1 MVAHSTSSG
10 GSPQPAHTVEPG
22 RATAPHERSPEPTRE
37 QWRAQVEKVLRR
49 SGLLGEQTPPG
60 PVEDALASS
69 TYDGITVHPL
79 YTEGPAEV
87 GVPGLAPFV
96 RGSRPQGSVAEGW
109 DVRQRHENP
118 DAAETNREILA
129 DLYNGVSSLWLR
141 LGPGGLAVDDL
152 ADALVGVHLD
162 MIGVTLDAG
171 AEFAA
176 ASDAF
181 LALAAEQGLRA
192 HALRGNLGADPLGVR
207 ARTGEVGDRN
217 GAVAL
222 ARRCAAEF
230 PELKALVVDGLPYH
244 DAGGSDAQELGCAL
258 AVATTYLRWLTDAGL
273 DIDTAAGLL
282 EFRFAATADQFL
294 TIAKFRAARRL
305 WEQVTR
311 SSGASESARAQS
323 QHAVTSA
330 AMLTRRDPWV
340 NMLRTTIAT
349 FAAGMGGAQAVTALP
364 FDAAIG
370 LPDAFARR
378 IARNTQSLLLAESHL
393 AQVIDPAGGSWY
405 VESLTDELAR
415 TAWRWFQQI
424 EAAGGLPAALESGL
438 IADRLAATWAE
449 RRAAIARRA
458 DAITGV
464 SEFPNLDE
472 PPLARAPAPEQ
483 PSGGLPVHR
492 YAEDFERLRDA
503 ADAHLAAT
511 GSRPAVFL
519 ATLGSLAEHNA
530 RASFARN
537 LLAAGGIEA
546 PDAGATESTEDVLAA
561 YPGAPVVCLCSS
573 GAVYAERAVDTARAL
588 RDAGAQRVLLAG
600 KPSDPAPAGVDGFIF
615 AGCDALA
622 VLTDVQARIGVGK

>member
-1 MVAHSTSSG
+1 MVAHSTSS
-10 GSPQPAHTVEPG
+10 SG
-22 RATAPHERSPEPTRE
+22 RPELALTAEPTRE
-37 QWRAQVEKVLRR
+37 QWRAQVQKVLQR
-49 SGLLGEQTPPG
+49 SGVLGEQAPSG
-60 PVEDALASS
+60 PVEDLLATS

-79 YTEGPAEV
+79 YTESPAEA
-87 GVPGLAPFV
+87 GAPGLAPFV

-152 ADALVGVHLD
+152 ADALVGVHLG

-171 AEFAA
+171 ADSGAA
-176 ASDAF
+176 AEAF
-181 LALAAEQGLRA
+181 LALAVEQDVRGS
-192 HALRGNLGADPLGVR
+192 ALRGNLGSDPLGVQ
-207 ARTGEVGDRN
+207 ARTGQPGDRD

-244 DAGGSDAQELGCAL
+244 EAGGSDAQELGCSL
-258 AVATTYLRWLTDAGL
+258 AAATTYLRWLTEAGL
-273 DIDTAAGLL
+273 DVDTAAGLL
-282 EFRFAATADQFL
+282 EFRFATTADQFL
-294 TIAKFRAARRL
+294 SIAKLRAARRL

-311 SSGASESARAQS
+311 SSGASVPARAQV

-370 LPDAFARR
+370 LPDGFARR
-378 IARNTQSLLLAESHL
+378 IARNTQSLLLEESHL
-393 AQVIDPAGGSWY
+393 AQVIDPAGGSYY

-415 TAWRWFQQI
+415 AAWSWFQQI

-449 RRAAIARRA
+449 RREAIAHRT

-472 PPLARAPAPEQ
+472 PPLDRAPAPEQ

-503 ADAHLAAT
+503 ADAQLAAT

-519 ATLGSLAEHNA
+519 ATLGPLAAHNA

-537 LLAAGGIEA
+537 LFAAGGIESA
-546 PDAGATESTEDVLAA
+546 DAGATESTQDVVAA
-561 YPGAPVVCLCSS
+561 YTGSPVVCLCSNDK
-573 GAVYAERAVDTARAL
+573 VYAERAVETARAL
-588 RDAGAQRVLLAG
+588 KEAGAKHVLLAG
-600 KPSDPAPAGVDGFIF
+600 KPSDLAGVDGFVF
-615 AGCDALA
+615 AGCDALT
-622 VLTDVQARIGVGK
+622 VLTDVQDELLMKPDWGVGR